1 MIRAAIFDLDGVIVD
16 TSQLHYLAWKSI
28 AEDLGIP
35 FTTEDNE
42 RLKGVSR
49 MASLEILLHLDASRA
64 ALSEEDKQELAA
76 RKNDIYRHS
85 IGLLGPEDLLPGA
98 REFILECRSSGLKT
112 AVASA
117 SRNTPSV
124 IAFLEVAELFDS
136 VVDGNRV
143 HRAKPD
149 PEVFLTAA
157 DDLAVPASNCV
168 VFEDAAAG
176 IDGALAA
183 GMFCVGIGSEDT
195 LGAAH
200 LVIPG
205 FDGFSL
211 DDLFRAPGFLSANA
225 PQSINGGLHQC

>member
-16 TSQLHYLAWKSI
+16 TSHLHYLAWKSI
-28 AEDLGIP
+28 AADLGIP
-35 FTTEDNE
+35 FTTRDNE

-49 MASLEILLHLDASRA
+49 MASLEIILQLDASRT
-64 ALSEEDKQELAA
+64 ALSEEEKQELAA

-85 IGLLGPEDLLPGA
+85 IGRLGPGDLLPGA
-98 REFILECRSSGLKT
+98 RKFILECRSSGLKT
-112 AVASA
+112 AIASA
-117 SRNTPSV
+117 SRNSPAV
-124 IAFLEVAELFDS
+124 IASLEAAELFDS

-149 PEVFLTAA
+149 PEVFLRAA
-157 DDLAVPASNCV
+157 VDMAVPASDCV

-176 IDGALAA
+176 IAGALAA
-183 GMFCVGIGSEDT
+183 GMFSVGIGSEDT
-195 LGAAH
+195 LAAAH

-211 DDLFRAPGFLSANA
+211 DDLFHAPEFS
-225 PQSINGGLHQC
+225 SS